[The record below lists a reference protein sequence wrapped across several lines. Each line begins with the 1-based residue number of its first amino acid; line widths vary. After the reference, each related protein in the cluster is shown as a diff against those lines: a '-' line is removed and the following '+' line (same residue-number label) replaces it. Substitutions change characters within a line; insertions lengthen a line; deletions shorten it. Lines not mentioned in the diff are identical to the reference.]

1 MSAKLEIFGV
11 WLVDIGILV
20 VLALSGLAVVFYL
33 VVVRRDRTADR
44 QAAWKHVVDAIDGSY
59 KGSKIC
65 GTYQG
70 KSVEVFLNDGGYEI
84 PSYSYFLRLK
94 TSIQGFD
101 WNMKADVTSSTDTA
115 KSRNIQTDDKGLK
128 QRLNDAGAVEL
139 VDSVST
145 KAQLRYRADKGTLE
159 YQMGVADSY
168 VPTSEEFQTQ
178 LNLLTKLAELNEK
191 LNVW

>member
-1 MSAKLEIFGV
+1 M
-11 WLVDIGILV
+11 DIGILV
-20 VLALSGLAVVFYL
+20 VLALSGLAVLFYL
-33 VVVRRDRTADR
+33 VVVRRDGTADR
-44 QAAWKHVVDAIDGSY
+44 KAAWKHVVDAIDGSY
-59 KGSKIC
+59 QRSKIC

-70 KSVEVFLNDGGYEI
+70 KAVEVFLNDGGYEI
-84 PSYSYFLRLK
+84 PSYSYFLRLS
-94 TSIQGFD
+94 TSIQGYD
-101 WNMKADVTSSTDTA
+101 WKMNADATSSIDPT
-115 KSRNIQTDDKGLK
+115 RNIQTDDKGLK

-159 YQMGVADSY
+159 YQMGVEDSY

-178 LNLLTKLAELNEK
+178 LTLLTKLAELNEK